1 MENNQQSKEN
11 TTQSAQP
18 RKPGLMKKQ
27 YTQKKKQCRFCI
39 EKIKQIDWRNNHLLK
54 MFTTDTGRILPR
66 KITGLCAKHQRQ
78 LGKAIKI
85 NRNLGLMPYTTM
97 MRK

>member
-1 MENNQQSKEN
+1 MENNNKEN
-11 TTQSAQP
+11 TTG
-18 RKPGLMKKQ
+18 RRGHGFIKKQ
-27 YTQKKKQCRFCI
+27 SQKKKQCRFCI
-39 EKIKQIDWRNNHLLK
+39 EKMKEIDWKQTQLLK
-54 MFTTDTGRILPR
+54 MFTTDTGRIIPR

-78 LGKAIKI
+78 LDKAIKR